1 MATLKPFRQ
10 ISENDVVNLYAF
22 DGSSATRGH
31 IVKLSATAAKGWQAD
46 DELDTVGVSDQSYGN
61 TKSDR
66 YSVKARVETCTSGD
80 VPFGMLMYDVAE
92 TDENGEKLIF
102 HPRKAH
108 EMQVAL
114 SGQAVPVLT
123 RGIVLVN
130 GITEFGSE
138 TVQAGVTVYAGDDGA
153 IITQTAASVQNLKK
167 VGVAL
172 GSAVGASSEY
182 GQSGDVLIKLN
193 CDLDR

>member
-22 DGSSATRGH
+22 DGSAATRGH

-46 DELDTVGVSDQSYGN
+46 DNHDEVDIGLGINNTVSD
-61 TKSDR
+61 R
-66 YSVKARVETCTSGD
+66 FSVKARVETCTSGD

-130 GITEFGSE
+130 GVTEYGAE
-138 TVQAGVTVYAGDDGA
+138 TVAAGVTLYAGPSGG
-153 IITQTAASVQNLKK
+153 IITQTTASVQNLKK
-167 VGVAL
+167 VGVSL
-172 GSAVGASSEY
+172 GSAVGSTSEY
-182 GQSGDVLIKLN
+182 GQGGDVLIKLN